1 VGEQRPS
8 GINAVTDFM
17 KESPSPETMSSRT
30 ASAGVCGELR
40 MHEFQSR
47 IFRNTRML
55 RVWLPP
61 GYRHTENEGRHY
73 PVFYLNDG
81 QNLFDPTTAYLG
93 IDWEVG
99 KTAARLIGEGQV
111 PPLMVVGIDNAGK
124 DRAKEY
130 LPYRSMH
137 PPVLRPQGKGYPDFL
152 LNEVMP
158 FVYQRYRIAP
168 GPENT
173 GLGGSS
179 LGAIIS
185 LYTVMDRPGIF
196 GRLLL
201 ESPSLFISN
210 RQLLKS
216 SRSFRQWPARV
227 FMAMG
232 TREAGNPDRD
242 GQVVEDV
249 RELKHLLWRSGLGED
264 RLRMQID
271 QGATHS
277 ETEWARRF
285 PEALVFL
292 FGSARRS
299 G

>member
-1 VGEQRPS
+1 MEETTSSPG
-8 GINAVTDFM
+8 TDDV
-17 KESPSPETMSSRT
+17 EL
-30 ASAGVCGELR
+30 AGELR
-40 MHEFQSR
+40 LHELQSR

-61 GYRHTENEGRHY
+61 GYSAPENQVRHY

-81 QNLFDPTTAYLG
+81 QNLFDPATAYIG
-93 IDWEVG
+93 VDWQADE
-99 KTAARLIGEGQV
+99 AADRLIRDGKI
-111 PPLMVVGIDNAGK
+111 PPLIMVGIDNAQK
-124 DRAKEY
+124 DRGREY
-130 LPYRSMH
+130 LPYRALN
-137 PPVLRPQGKGYPDFL
+137 PPIMRPQGKRYPDFL

-158 FVYQRYRIAP
+158 FLYPRYRIAR

-201 ESPSLFISN
+201 ESPSLFVSN

-216 SRSFRQWPARV
+216 SRVFRQWPARI

-232 TREAGNPDRD
+232 TKEAGSEDRD
-242 GQVVEDV
+242 RQVVNDV
-249 RELKHLLWRSGLGED
+249 RELGRTLRRAGLDGE
-264 RLRMQID
+264 RLRVKID
-271 QGATHS
+271 EGATHNES
-277 ETEWARRF
+277 EWAKRF
-285 PEALVFL
+285 PQALTFL
-292 FGSARRS
+292 FGLSS
-299 G
+299 